1 VDFALLAKGRYL
13 EVIIAS
19 HKSLINTLNSRSSR
33 TDPQEHQFIL
43 QKVKKESR
51 KMVLRLL
58 VG

>member
-1 VDFALLAKGRYL
+1 LAKGRYL
-13 EVIIAS
+13 EQIIAS
-19 HKSLINTLNSRSSR
+19 HKSLINTMNNMSPM
-33 TDPQEHQFIL
+33 TDPQEHQCVL